1 MLPLSPS
8 VGMLELMLVL
18 VLGVSLELW
27 LGSWLAR
34 LACDNPVF
42 PRVWDSVC
50 APLLRSAVI
59 MAAVLAAYPALF
71 GFRAAPALMSLMPS
85 EAARGGTLFGLIYL
99 GRVVAPLLPPLHMR
113 PGMLDAVQG
122 MCAVAVV
129 FTWFADYLGAV
140 SASVWPG
147 LLSALTLFGMS
158 VLLPALAA
166 GLGRDFGAH
175 LDSRYHFNGLDQLLG
190 RALGMVAVAPIM
202 MLYGYLLGMQLG
214 M

>member
-18 VLGVSLELW
+18 VLGVSFELW
-27 LGSWLAR
+27 LGGRLAR
-34 LACDNPVF
+34 LVYHHPLFA
-42 PRVWDSVC
+42 RVWHSVC

-59 MAAVLAAYPALF
+59 MAAVLSAYPALF
-71 GFRAAPALMSLMPS
+71 GFRAAPSLMSLMPS
-85 EAARGGTLFGLIYL
+85 EAARGGTLLGLVYL
-99 GRVVAPLLPPLHMR
+99 CRVVAPLVPPLRLR
-113 PGMLDAVQG
+113 PGLLDAVQG

-129 FTWFADYLGAV
+129 FAWFADYLGAV

-147 LLSALTLFGMS
+147 LLAALALLGMS
-158 VLLPALAA
+158 ALLPALAA

-175 LDSRYHFNGLDQLLG
+175 LDSRYRVNGLDQLF
-190 RALGMVAVAPIM
+190 AQTMGMVAVAPIVM
-202 MLYGYLLGMQLG
+202 IYGYLLGTQLG